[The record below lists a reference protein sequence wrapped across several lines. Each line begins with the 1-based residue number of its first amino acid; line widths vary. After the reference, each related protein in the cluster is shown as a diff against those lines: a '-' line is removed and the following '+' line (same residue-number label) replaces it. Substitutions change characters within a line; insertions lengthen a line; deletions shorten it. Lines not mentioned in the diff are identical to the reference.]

1 MRERDA
7 AGRRGSHAVGAAGP
21 VLRPKGRQYLKLTV
35 PAAWLLGGIAAAPAV
50 AADAPAAPAATTL
63 GEALTAA
70 GIAINGYV
78 AASYYHSSGYNSFHE
93 FDLKHDTFQL
103 DQAGVSVA
111 YQPKEGFGALV
122 DLVAGEDA
130 RVLNF
135 AEHGSDGVFNVRQAY
150 LQYAAEPLT
159 LMGGKFTTLAGEE
172 YSNLTSD
179 TNFSRSLLFFAEPL
193 THTGVRA
200 TFAASSALNLM
211 AGVNNGWNTT
221 STSYGGKTAELGAAF
236 TPSKQLSLN
245 LLGYFG
251 KAPDFDAERGFV
263 DFVGSYNFT
272 AALSLA
278 VSYDW
283 GRQLQRVGPDLNWHG
298 IAAYLNFAFSG
309 AWRVSLRAE
318 YLNDADGFNTG
329 TSQNL
334 KEGTVTCGY
343 SPSKSFELRLEAR
356 YDKSDRAA
364 FVEALVAG
372 APAAFD
378 DHQSELAVQG
388 VFKF

>member
-1 MRERDA
+1 VR
-7 AGRRGSHAVGAAGP
+7 
-21 VLRPKGRQYLKLTV
+21 YLGLIV
-35 PAAWLLGGIAAAPAV
+35 PAAWQLGALATAPAV
-50 AADAPAAPAATTL
+50 AGDAPAAPAATML
-63 GEALTAA
+63 GDLLASA
-70 GIAINGYV
+70 GIAVNGYV

-103 DQAGVSVA
+103 DQAGVSIG

-122 DLVAGEDA
+122 DLVAGDDA

-135 AEHGSDGVFNVRQAY
+135 AENGSDGLVNVRQAY
-150 LQYAAEPLT
+150 LQYAAGPLILT
-159 LMGGKFTTLAGEE
+159 GGKFTTLAGEE

-193 THTGVRA
+193 THTGVRV
-200 TFAASSALNLM
+200 TLAASSALNLM
-211 AGVNNGWNTT
+211 AGVNNGWNAT

-251 KAPDFDAERGFV
+251 KTPGFDAARSFI

-272 AALSLA
+272 ESLSLA

-283 GRQLQRVGPDLNWHG
+283 GAQQQRAGPALNWDG
-298 IAAYLNFAFSG
+298 IAAYLNYAFG
-309 AWRVSLRAE
+309 DAWRLSLRAE
-318 YLNDADGFNTG
+318 YLNDHDGFNTG
-329 TSQNL
+329 TSQKL
-334 KEGTVTCGY
+334 SEGTVTCGY
-343 SPSKSFELRLEAR
+343 SPSKSLELRLEAR
-356 YDKSDRAA
+356 YDRSDRAT
-364 FVEALVAG
+364 FVNALVAG
-372 APAAFD
+372 VPTAFE